1 MKKGVLVFLALILLT
16 PSLAFS
22 GIITIKIGFFIPR
35 ADSDLWDIEL
45 ENMDFGKSH
54 FYSSN
59 FCFTYEYFAT
69 KQLSFTL
76 GIDPYYK
83 NKRGEYNGFIGY
95 GNLYVPDLDES
106 FDFAFPDDYTGED
119 FIPGHNLNVSITP
132 IQFSMKLYPMG
143 RRGKFMPYIGA
154 GVGLYIWY
162 VKLQGDLINFGD
174 EMYYNE
180 VTGEFHKYN
189 PVPGE
194 DIAIYPVY
202 FDDLREMSRFT
213 VGYHA
218 FAGIMI
224 PVAQRFSF
232 EAEFKYNYARGN
244 FRTGENGDF
253 WFWGFETFD
262 MSGYQ
267 ISLGLNYWF

>member
-1 MKKGVLVFLALILLT
+1 MKKSVLLFLTLILLT

-22 GIITIKIGFFIPR
+22 EIITLKIGFFIPN
-35 ADSDLWDIEL
+35 AKSDLWDIEF
-45 ENMDFGKSH
+45 ENMNFGKSH
-54 FYSSN
+54 YYNSN
-59 FCFTYEYFAT
+59 FGFTYEYFVT

-83 NKRGEYNGFIGY
+83 NKSGVYIGFIGY
-95 GNLYVPDLDES
+95 ENLYVPDLDEF
-106 FDFAFPDDYTGED
+106 FDFAFPDDYIDED
-119 FIPGHNLNVSITP
+119 FIPSHNFNVSITP
-132 IQFSMKLYPMG
+132 IQFSLKLYPMG
-143 RRGKFMPYIGA
+143 RQGKIMPYIGG

-162 VKLQGDLINFGD
+162 VKIQGDLIDFLD

-180 VTGEFHKYN
+180 VTYVIHSSN

-194 DIAIYPVY
+194 DISIYPVY
-202 FDDLREMSRFT
+202 FADLQETSRFT
-213 VGYHA
+213 FGYHA

-224 PVAQRFSF
+224 PVAQKFTF
-232 EAEFKYNYARGN
+232 EAEFKYNYAKGS
-244 FRTGENGDF
+244 FRTGSDASF
-253 WFWGFETFD
+253 DGFEPFD

>member
-1 MKKGVLVFLALILLT
+1 MKKSVLVFLALVLLT

-22 GIITIKIGFFIPR
+22 EIVTIKIGFFIPN
-35 ADSDLWDIEL
+35 AKSDLWDIEF
-45 ENMDFGKSH
+45 ENMDFGRSH
-54 FYSSN
+54 YFSSN

-83 NKRGEYNGFIGY
+83 NKAGDYTGLIGY
-95 GNLYVPDLDES
+95 AALYVSDLDEVY
-106 FDFAFPDDYTGED
+106 DFAFPDDYISED
-119 FIPGHNLNVSITP
+119 FIPRHNFNVSITP

-143 RRGKFMPYIGA
+143 RQGKIMPYIGG

-162 VKLQGDLINFGD
+162 VKIQGDLIDFND

-180 VTGEFHKYN
+180 VTGDVHKYN

-194 DIAIYPVY
+194 DISIYPVY
-202 FDDLREMSRFT
+202 FADLQETSRFT
-213 VGYHA
+213 IGYHA
-218 FAGIMI
+218 FAGIMV

-232 EAEFKYNYARGN
+232 EAEFKYNYAKGN
-244 FRTGENGDF
+244 FRTGDDAEF
-253 WFWGFETFD
+253 IGFEAFD
-262 MSGYQ
+262 MGGYQ